1 MFSVVFDSLFAKLTI
16 GNLNCVLFIDSWL
29 MLLVATN
36 LYIRIKDLHCD
47 LQFAT
52 PCLHFL
58 RLDDLELHLK
68 SIG

>member
-1 MFSVVFDSLFAKLTI
+1 
-16 GNLNCVLFIDSWL
+16 

-36 LYIRIKDLHCD
+36 LYIRIKDVPCD

-52 PCLHFL
+52 PCFYFL
-58 RLDDLELHLK
+58 RLDDLELRLK